1 MFYCLHE
8 IVCGNEEHKGKKGE
22 EHPYYGK
29 KYKDLFQRPF
39 MDRNKETIGSDGRI
53 PFLMQMAEAAETWY
67 KPK

>member
-1 MFYCLHE
+1 
-8 IVCGNEEHKGKKGE
+8 
-22 EHPYYGK
+22 
-29 KYKDLFQRPF
+29 